1 MQKMSWILFAT
12 WMLRGK
18 RAQLSSC
25 APHIL
30 HSSYSKTT
38 WTVLG
43 EDLLY
48 SKYNRLSLYLYLALF
63 TCEWITDDNVNIRC
77 TWDLDF
83 HVNVVSNEVSLLF
96 VRELTLL
103 WSILQRRIDV
113 SLESFIERCLQF
125 GAIARTIYHL
135 LFLIRVIQTEVNKHV
150 SSLVTSWVS

>member
-1 MQKMSWILFAT
+1 MRSGF
-12 WMLRGK
+12 R
-18 RAQLSSC
+18 
-25 APHIL
+25 
-30 HSSYSKTT
+30 
-38 WTVLG
+38 
-43 EDLLY
+43 
-48 SKYNRLSLYLYLALF
+48 
-63 TCEWITDDNVNIRC
+63 
-77 TWDLDF
+77 DLDF

-150 SSLVTSWVS
+150 SSLVTSLVS